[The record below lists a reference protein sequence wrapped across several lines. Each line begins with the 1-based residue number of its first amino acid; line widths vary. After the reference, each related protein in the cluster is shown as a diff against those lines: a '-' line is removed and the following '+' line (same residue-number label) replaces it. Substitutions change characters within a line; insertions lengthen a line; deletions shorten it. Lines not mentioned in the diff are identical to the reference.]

1 MQFLIID
8 LGTTL
13 VALLG
18 YLTFQSLVRRRAAA
32 PSLASPRH

>member
-8 LGTTL
+8 LGATL

-18 YLTFQSLVRRRAAA
+18 YLAFQSLVRRRAAA
-32 PSLASPRH
+32 PSLARHRL